1 MTVTGIWPG
10 IVASKQARLLILGGT
25 IEARE
30 LAQRAS
36 IELSEKLTVTTSL
49 AGRRRAQPTLAGEVR
64 VGGFGGIVGLI
75 EYLSENAV
83 DLLVDATHPY
93 SPVISNHASNACA
106 ALSIPRAQVMRPPW
120 KLPPSARYI
129 EVDDM
134 KGAAKILPDIARRV
148 FVTTG
153 ARGFEE
159 FAELEDVF
167 FLVRLIDAPEKPLAL
182 KNHQIIL
189 GQPPYSL
196 DQERTV
202 FAEHEIDLLLT
213 KHSGGEQTAAKI
225 FAAAECKIKT
235 LIIRRPPPEPGNV
248 FETVDAAMDW
258 IRASFD

>member
-1 MTVTGIWPG
+1 VD
-10 IVASKQARLLILGGT
+10 SKQAKLLILGGT

-36 IELSEKLTVTTSL
+36 IELSKKLTVTTSL
-49 AGRRRAQPTLAGEVR
+49 AGRRRVAPALAGEVR
-64 VGGFGGIVGLI
+64 IGGFGGIVGLV

-83 DLLVDATHPY
+83 DLVIDATHPY
-93 SPVISNHASNACA
+93 SPVISDHATAACA
-106 ALSIPRAQVMRPPW
+106 SLSIPRAQIMRPLW
-120 KLPPSARYI
+120 KLPPSAKYI

-134 KGAAKILPDIARRV
+134 KGAAEILPDIARRV

-159 FAELEDVF
+159 LAELEDIF

-182 KNHQIIL
+182 KNHQVIL

-196 DQERTV
+196 DQERLIL
-202 FAEHEIDLLLT
+202 AEHKIDLLLT

-225 FAAAECKIKT
+225 FAAAERKIKT

-248 FETVDAAMDW
+248 FETVDAAMNW
-258 IRASFD
+258 IKSRV